1 MKKLFTLLVLLL
13 PATAFAQPAQR
24 QTDPDTLSN
33 FLDQPA
39 HVLEVFA
46 AVGAVVF
53 VWLLFR
59 GGQGGAPD

>member
-1 MKKLFTLLVLLL
+1 MSKLFALAVLLL
-13 PATAFAQPAQR
+13 PATAFAQQGPGH
-24 QTDPDTLSN
+24 TDPDTLSN

-59 GGQGGAPD
+59 GASGGTPD